1 MKYFFTAILATGFII
16 GLTSCSKEDENLAN
30 SRSGYESV
38 SQFQLPESTIVTN
51 STSPAAWAPTPFDSK
66 SGRVKTND
74 LITFMESLVASGK
87 KKKKGEFETTAD
99 YNKRIA
105 NIDTVFAPIKGSEVY
120 ALTGGPQFFQYNAD
134 KQEFK
139 QPSPILCMDG
149 FRFSKLTVSCDL
161 GTVEATERSTTRQSG
176 FLKNVGTDYYLLF
189 PTAKLKTYLHRY
201 QYQLPDTC
209 PIPIDKAK
217 GVAKTL
223 RIAYAFR
230 ISKAEVA
237 IGDGRYDEP
246 SSSLKYYDA
255 VGIFADP
262 EYFICYDEI
271 NGKVLYQKK
280 L

>member
-1 MKYFFTAILATGFII
+1 MKYLSTIILATGFII

-38 SQFQLPESTIVTN
+38 SQVQLPESTTAAN
-51 STSPAAWAPTPFDSK
+51 STPPTSWAPNPFDSK

-74 LITFMESLVASGK
+74 LSTFMESLVASGEK
-87 KKKKGEFETTAD
+87 SKKGEFETTAD

-105 NIDTVFAPIKGSEVY
+105 NIDAVFAPITGSEVY
-120 ALTGGPQFFQYNAD
+120 VLTGGPQYLQYNAD

-139 QPSPILCMDG
+139 AVSGMLCMEDY
-149 FRFSKLTVSCDL
+149 RFSKATVSCDA
-161 GTVEATERSTTRQSG
+161 GTVEAAERNATRESG
-176 FLKNVGTDYYLLF
+176 LLNNIGTDYYLLF
-189 PTAKLKTYLHRY
+189 PTSKLKKYWKNPLY
-201 QYQLPDTC
+201 KLPEDC

-217 GVAKTL
+217 DVSKSL

-237 IGDGRYDEP
+237 SGEGRYIEP
-246 SSSLKYYDA
+246 SSSLQYYDA
-255 VGIFADP
+255 VGIYVSP
-262 EYFICYDEI
+262 EYFICYNDL
-271 NGKVLYQKK
+271 NGQVLYQKK

>member
-1 MKYFFTAILATGFII
+1 MKYFITAILATGFII

-51 STSPAAWAPTPFDSK
+51 FTSPAAWAPTPFDSE

-74 LITFMESLVASGK
+74 LITFMESLVASSEK
-87 KKKKGEFETTAD
+87 FKKGEFETTAD

-105 NIDTVFAPIKGSEVY
+105 NVDAVFAPIKGSEIYV
-120 ALTGGPQFFQYNAD
+120 LTGGPQYFEYNAD

-139 QPSPILCMDG
+139 TSSSIYCTDG
-149 FRFSKLTVSCDL
+149 FRFSKLIVSCDL
-161 GTVEATERSTTRQSG
+161 GTVEAAERKTTRQSG
-176 FLKNVGTDYYLLF
+176 VQKNVGTDYYLLF
-189 PTAKLKTYLHRY
+189 STAKLKKYLHRY
-201 QYQLPDTC
+201 QYQLPETC

-217 GVAKTL
+217 GVSKTL

-230 ISKAEVA
+230 ISKAEVGH
-237 IGDGRYDEP
+237 GDGRYIEP
-246 SSSLKYYDA
+246 LSSLQYYDS
-255 VGIFADP
+255 VGIFVDP